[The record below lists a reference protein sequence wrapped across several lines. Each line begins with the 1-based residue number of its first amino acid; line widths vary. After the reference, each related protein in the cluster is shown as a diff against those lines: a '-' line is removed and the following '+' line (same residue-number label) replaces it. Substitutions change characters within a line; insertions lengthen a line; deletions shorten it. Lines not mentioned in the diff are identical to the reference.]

1 MSETEK
7 LEIDS
12 TFAFHSAPTLLGV
25 KCANLISF
33 DTDEDTM
40 SEYLHEFAEKL
51 NDSGLC
57 AKQLCKCRKRTLVYI
72 YNAEMLDAWLKME
85 QVRGF
90 LSEYGYT
97 AAMTME
103 EMLDKLASRMKCGSF
118 PHEIGVFLGYPI
130 GDIKGFIRN
139 SGKNC
144 LLCGYWKVYENAEK
158 ARRTFKTYDRCRD
171 ILFDRI
177 NSGLDLFQAAKSEVY
192 I

>member
-7 LEIDS
+7 LEIES

-40 SEYLHEFAEKL
+40 SEYLHEFADKL

-72 YNAEMLDAWLKME
+72 YNEKMLDAWMKMT
-85 QVRGF
+85 QARDF

-97 AAMTME
+97 ADMTME
-103 EMLDKLASRMKCGSF
+103 EMLDMLASRMNCGSF

-144 LLCGYWKVYENAEK
+144 LFCGYWKVYENADE
-158 ARRTFKTYDRCRD
+158 ARRIFKIYDRCRN
-171 ILFDRI
+171 ILFDRL
-177 NSGLDLFQAAKSEVY
+177 NHGMNLFQAVK
-192 I
+192 